1 MDGSIEPYQN
11 TTEGAEIFFMCNEMF
26 VPAEKMR
33 AVCGA
38 NQRWS
43 PDPADHR
50 CTCECT
56 YVHDVAML
64 IKTAVHIIIKLHITS
79 FMQNWMICMYLKYF
93 TYKMLSKLFY
103 LWEDLI
109 EVL

>member
-1 MDGSIEPYQN
+1 MDGSIEPYEN
-11 TTEGAEIFFMCNEMF
+11 TTEGAEIFFMCNETF
-26 VPAEKMR
+26 VPVERMR

-56 YVHDVAML
+56 STVCFML
-64 IKTAVHIIIKLHITS
+64 LPLGTFA
-79 FMQNWMICMYLKYF
+79 C
-93 TYKMLSKLFY
+93 
-103 LWEDLI
+103 
-109 EVL
+109 

>member
-1 MDGSIEPYQN
+1 MEQIRGGVLTLLITGVHVSVQ
-11 TTEGAEIFFMCNEMF
+11 
-26 VPAEKMR
+26 
-33 AVCGA
+33 
-38 NQRWS
+38 
-43 PDPADHR
+43 
-50 CTCECT
+50 

-79 FMQNWMICMYLKYF
+79 FMQNWMICMYLIYF
-93 TYKMLSKLFY
+93 TYRMLSKLCY

>member
-1 MDGSIEPYQN
+1 MEQIRDGVLTLLVLCAHVSVQ
-11 TTEGAEIFFMCNEMF
+11 
-26 VPAEKMR
+26 
-33 AVCGA
+33 
-38 NQRWS
+38 
-43 PDPADHR
+43 
-50 CTCECT
+50 

-79 FMQNWMICMYLKYF
+79 FMQNWMICMYLIQYF
-93 TYKMLSKLFY
+93 TYGMLSKLWY